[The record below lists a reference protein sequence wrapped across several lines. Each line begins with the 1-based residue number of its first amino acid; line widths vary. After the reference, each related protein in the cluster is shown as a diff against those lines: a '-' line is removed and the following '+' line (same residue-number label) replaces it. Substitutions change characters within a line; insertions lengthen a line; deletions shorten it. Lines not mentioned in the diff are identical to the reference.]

1 MLYVPVPDRVVEAIT
16 TPVPMDMSSSSN
28 APVGIVV
35 PEVGVTVPVKVT
47 LAPIVDEDGPASV
60 TLVPVSAGAAQLASR
75 FVTFTEPRPVAKS
88 YPVPVLNAAVLPPFA
103 VAKIPN

>member
-60 TLVPVSAGAAQLASR
+60 TLVPVASR